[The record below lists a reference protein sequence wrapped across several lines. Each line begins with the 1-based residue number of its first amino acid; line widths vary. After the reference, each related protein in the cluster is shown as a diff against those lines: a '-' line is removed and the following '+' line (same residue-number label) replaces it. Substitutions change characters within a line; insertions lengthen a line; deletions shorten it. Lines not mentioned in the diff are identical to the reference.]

1 MQTSIYS
8 GPINSILFILGLPEA
23 TWQHAPNCLGN
34 HYRLSRASSLG
45 ESIDGFITAA
55 FSEVF
60 GTGLALEHSLDLI
73 ESQLRT
79 TLAFTNFTTHTLLL
93 VFTQFVGRAL
103 NVFPD

>member
-8 GPINSILFILGLPEA
+8 ELVNSTLFVLGLPEA

-34 HYRLSRASSLG
+34 HYRLSRASNLG
-45 ESIDGFITAA
+45 ESVDVFITAA

-60 GTGLALEHSLDLI
+60 GTGLALEHSLDLR

-93 VFTQFVGRAL
+93 AFT
-103 NVFPD
+103 